1 MKPHVSELRGLP
13 EAELRQRLAQT
24 RQDLVTL
31 RLKAKQGA
39 LEQPHRI
46 RQMRRDI
53 ARMFT
58 ALQEQAKGPRA
69 S

>member
-1 MKPHVSELRGLP
+1 MAGVSELRGLP

-24 RQDLVTL
+24 RQELVTL

-53 ARMFT
+53 ARMLT
-58 ALQEQAKGPRA
+58 TLHEQVKGPRA

>member
-1 MKPHVSELRGLP
+1 MAKIAELRGLP

-24 RQDLVTL
+24 RQELVTL

-39 LEQPHRI
+39 LEQPHQI
-46 RQMRRDI
+46 RQMRREI
-53 ARMFT
+53 ARIFT
-58 ALQEQAKGPRA
+58 VLREPAAGQRT